1 MDHGNQQLGSLLGL
15 IFIAPTVFTSVV
27 PFLPIPL
34 VVFTSRAP
42 DNDIHRRH
50 ALVNPS
56 VIVIVNDEI
65 GEPNMANFSESTALW
80 VARTVAKGAN
90 AICVLSSGRHPSQTI
105 KSRL

>member
-27 PFLPIPL
+27 PILPIPL
-34 VVFTSRAP
+34 VVFTSRSP
-42 DNDIHRRH
+42 KNDIHQRH
-50 ALVNPS
+50 ALVNPN

-65 GEPNMANFSESTALW
+65 GKSNMVNFSESTALW

-90 AICVLSSGRHPSQTI
+90 AICVLSSGRHPTQAM